1 MSNPSGI
8 SPRKVAFLR
17 NDSILVKVP
26 TPLFPSSLP
35 FFHGH
40 CATFTG
46 TRPEEKNP
54 RILSS
59 VFKDSYNIRGSFM
72 TRQNFFSDGIPQTG
86 RWKTGRSLRWP
97 PLGIPKSLP
106 NLCSAVVA
114 CGLLRSSLDLGEEKH
129 RPVDNASNLHP
140 TDRYSALPG
149 PPATVIQV
157 SGSPSS
163 RHRGED
169 DVSTREILLL
179 RTPTLGSR
187 RQVAS
192 SRGERGREK
201 ERSRRKVSSRIGKI
215 QGTSDS
221 VRGQNRLEM
230 RAKASMPSRV
240 TAGVPQVGH
249 VQSRPPHERAREPIS
264 PFPSSV
270 CLVSTI
276 ARVRWP

>member
-1 MSNPSGI
+1 
-8 SPRKVAFLR
+8 
-17 NDSILVKVP
+17 
-26 TPLFPSSLP
+26 
-35 FFHGH
+35 
-40 CATFTG
+40 
-46 TRPEEKNP
+46 
-54 RILSS
+54 
-59 VFKDSYNIRGSFM
+59 M

-192 SRGERGREK
+192 SRGERGRERK
-201 ERSRRKVSSRIGKI
+201 RDRDANFIANRENPRYFRFGSRSESARDACEGFDAFSRDRRCSASRP
-215 QGTSDS
+215 
-221 VRGQNRLEM
+221 
-230 RAKASMPSRV
+230 RAK
-240 TAGVPQVGH
+240 
-249 VQSRPPHERAREPIS
+249 
-264 PFPSSV
+264 
-270 CLVSTI
+270 
-276 ARVRWP
+276 